1 MSEEKKTGS
10 PIVPHRWSYD
20 LRRSVIIGLVVA
32 AALFAYF
39 IRETIPVLVLAVLV
53 AYLLNPLV
61 TFLARRF
68 RMPRL
73 AACALVYVVLI
84 FVLIEASV
92 LLVPNLVRQI
102 SSVIGDFDAL
112 VARVLQVLQRVSLL
126 SNWVGAV
133 DASELSAQLK
143 QEATVLAEQAPRYLA
158 GAASSVF
165 NIGVVL
171 VLSFYL
177 LKDADTFFQRI
188 EAAVPEAYRADFERI
203 TRDLDKVW
211 SGFLRGQVLLSIIIG
226 VMTTL
231 ALLILGVRNALLLG
245 ILAGVLE
252 VVPTIGPVIAMIPAV
267 AIAFFQGSTNWAI
280 DPTLFALIVILT
292 YFGIQQLENHLI
304 VPNVLGASVDLPP
317 VVILIGTL
325 IGASLAGVVGIFLA
339 APVIA
344 TGRLFFRYV
353 LQKLFEPLPEQS
365 ESSIQDSR
373 PTSVDSE
380 SNP

>member
-1 MSEEKKTGS
+1 MAEEKS
-10 PIVPHRWSYD
+10 NAPVIPHRWSYD
-20 LRRSVIIGLVVA
+20 LRRWVVIGLVVA

-53 AYLLNPLV
+53 AYLLNPVV
-61 TFLARRF
+61 TLLARGLRL
-68 RMPRL
+68 PRL
-73 AACALVYVVLI
+73 AVCALVYVVLI
-84 FVLIEASV
+84 AVLIEASI
-92 LLVPNLVRQI
+92 LLAPNVVRQVSTI
-102 SSVIGDFDAL
+102 VGDFDGL
-112 VARVLQVLQRVSLL
+112 VARVLDVLQRVPLAANWAGALDARELL
-126 SNWVGAV
+126 
-133 DASELSAQLK
+133 AQLK
-143 QEATVLAEQAPRYLA
+143 QEATVLLEQSPRYLA

-177 LKDADTFFQRI
+177 LKDADTFVQRI
-188 EAAVPEAYRADFERI
+188 ETAVPEAYRADFERI

-226 VMTTL
+226 VMTTV
-231 ALLILGVRNALLLG
+231 ALMILGVRNALLLG

-252 VVPTIGPVIAMIPAV
+252 VVPTIGPVIAMLPAV

-353 LQKLFEPLPEQS
+353 LQKLFEPLPEPG
-365 ESSIQDSR
+365 EASIPDSQ
-373 PTSVDSE
+373 PTAVNSE
-380 SNP
+380 SNL

>member
-1 MSEEKKTGS
+1 MSEEKSNAPVK
-10 PIVPHRWSYD
+10 PHRWSYD
-20 LRRSVIIGLVVA
+20 LRRWVVIGLVVA

-53 AYLLNPLV
+53 AYLLNPVV
-61 TFLARRF
+61 TWLARRL
-68 RMPRL
+68 RLPRL

-84 FVLIEASV
+84 AVLIEASI
-92 LLVPNLVRQI
+92 LLAPNVVRQVSTI
-102 SSVIGDFDAL
+102 VSDFDGL
-112 VARVLQVLQRVSLL
+112 VARVLDVLQRVPLVA
-126 SNWVGAV
+126 NWAGAV
-133 DASELSAQLK
+133 NVDELAAQLK
-143 QEATVLAEQAPRYLA
+143 QEATVLVEQAPRYLA

-177 LKDADTFFQRI
+177 LKDADTFIQRI

-226 VMTTL
+226 VMTTA
-231 ALLILGVRNALLLG
+231 ALMILGVRNALLLG

-252 VVPTIGPVIAMIPAV
+252 VVPTIGPVLAMLPAV
-267 AIAFFQGSTNWAI
+267 AIAFFQGSTTWAI

-292 YFGIQQLENHLI
+292 YFAIQQLENHLI

-353 LQKLFEPLPEQS
+353 LQKLFEPLPEPS
-365 ESSIQDSR
+365 ESSIRDSQA
-373 PTSVDSE
+373 TSVNSE
-380 SNP
+380 SKL